1 MEKEILI
8 KKWLDNE
15 LTADELKEFQQ
26 LEEYDSYM
34 KLSDKAQL
42 FKAPTYSSSEAYK
55 KLHPVIEEKRTSTPI
70 AIGSNKGLY
79 KVIAQMAAAFII
91 GFTLVTV
98 VFSKDITTVD
108 TMASEKTI
116 VTLPDNSIAQ
126 LNSMS
131 EISYSEKK
139 WSKKRSVNL
148 EGEAYFKVAKGSK
161 FDVETSSGIVTVH
174 GTQFNVKNRKN
185 YFEVKCFEGLVSV
198 TFDGKETMLPA
209 GNSLRI
215 VNGNK
220 VENSTDLS
228 APTWIDNKSSFKSVP
243 LSEVLDEL
251 ERQYDVQISTDFNT
265 DILFTG
271 MFVHDNKQLAL
282 KSVTIPFDLE
292 YSIVNNKIT
301 LTKIE

>member
-42 FKAPTYSSSEAYK
+42 FKAPNFNSSEAYK
-55 KLHPVIEEKRTSTPI
+55 KLQPVIEEKRTSK
-70 AIGSNKGLY
+70 SNKGLY

-98 VFSKDITTVD
+98 IFSKDITTVE
-108 TMASEKTI
+108 TMASQKEM
-116 VTLPDNSIAQ
+116 VTLPDNSTAQ

-131 EISYSEKK
+131 ELSYSEKTWEK
-139 WSKKRSVNL
+139 DRSLNL

-161 FDVETSSGIVTVH
+161 FEVETSTGIVSVH
-174 GTQFNVKNRKN
+174 GTQFNVKNREN

-198 TFDGKETMLPA
+198 TIDGDETMLSA
-209 GNSLRI
+209 GDTYRI
-215 VNGNK
+215 VEGNIT
-220 VENSTDLS
+220 NSNTNL
-228 APTWIDNKSSFKSVP
+228 AFPTWIDNESSFKSVP
-243 LSEVLDEL
+243 LYEVIAEF
-251 ERQYDVQISTDFNT
+251 ERQYDVEVLTTYNT

-271 MFVHDNKQLAL
+271 MFVHTNKELAL
-282 KSVTIPFDLE
+282 KSITIPFNLE
-292 YSIVNNKIT
+292 YVIVNNRIT
-301 LTKIE
+301 LSKIE